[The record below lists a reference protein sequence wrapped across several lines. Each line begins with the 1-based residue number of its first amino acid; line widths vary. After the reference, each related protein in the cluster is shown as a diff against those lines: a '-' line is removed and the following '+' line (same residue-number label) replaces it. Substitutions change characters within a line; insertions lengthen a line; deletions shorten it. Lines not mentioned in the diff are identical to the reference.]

1 MEIRQAA
8 RGDIGELA
16 RLLLQVHK
24 VHSDARP
31 DLFRPGA
38 RKYSDEELA
47 AILEDDARP
56 VFAAIL
62 DGKVAGYA
70 FCVLQRPEH
79 ANMVDA
85 LTLYIDD
92 VCVDEAFRGHGVGR
106 ALFEHAL
113 AFARKAGCHNLTL
126 NVWEGNPGA
135 RRFYERMGL
144 KVQKTGMEMLL

>member
-1 MEIRQAA
+1 MEIRRAA
-8 RGDIGELA
+8 RGDIGALA

-38 RKYSDEELA
+38 RKYTDEELA

-56 VFAAIL
+56 VFAAVL

-92 VCVDEAFRGHGVGR
+92 LCVDEACRGRGVGR
-106 ALFEHAL
+106 ALYEHVL

-144 KVQKTGMEMLL
+144 GVQKTGMETLL